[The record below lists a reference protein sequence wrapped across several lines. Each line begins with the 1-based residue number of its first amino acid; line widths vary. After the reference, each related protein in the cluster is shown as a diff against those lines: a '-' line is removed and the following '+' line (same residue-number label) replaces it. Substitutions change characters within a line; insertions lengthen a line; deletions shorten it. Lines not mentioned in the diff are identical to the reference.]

1 MSQLG
6 PQMDPERRSS
16 KVRFRPIDRHGPAS
30 RLRRASSAWVE
41 VVTADLAPDES
52 DGEVGTVQSLG
63 DAMAALAAYYE
74 RNRPKWHRE
83 SASRYTEC
91 TQFGFLR
98 VEQDR
103 SGSWVA
109 YRDHY
114 PLLRMGAP
122 AIFRTRGEAQGAAEA
137 HVLDYYPDGEI
148 IEDGLSWLGDPEIDW
163 RSYPHRVEDRAEW
176 QRMASQSLP

>member
-1 MSQLG
+1 MNYVILKNYDHYAIVNDNADFIVGRVHPLQDQSG
-6 PQMDPERRSS
+6 
-16 KVRFRPIDRHGPAS
+16 FR
-30 RLRRASSAWVE
+30 
-41 VVTADLAPDES
+41 VTADLAPDES

-114 PLLRMGAP
+114 PLLHMGAP

-176 QRMASQSLP
+176 QRMASGSLP